1 MLVRFLTDAVPD
13 PTLSSFIIGKYM
25 HASELKV
32 EFNID
37 PESQLLDIPNDL
49 NRNQLVTVLG
59 NVLNNAFD
67 AALAG
72 ERPPR
77 VDLFMSDFGNDLIFE
92 IADSGSGVPES
103 MRHSI
108 FERGVSNKK
117 GEKRGYGLHLVSTT
131 LKTLQGGI
139 SIQTADIGGALFII
153 DIPKPKE
160 SI

>member
-1 MLVRFLTDAVPD
+1 
-13 PTLSSFIIGKYM
+13 M

-108 FERGVSNKK
+108 LSEGCPIKRRKARLRFTSGQHNPENVTGRHQYSNS
-117 GEKRGYGLHLVSTT
+117 GYRWSTLYHRHSET
-131 LKTLQGGI
+131 
-139 SIQTADIGGALFII
+139 
-153 DIPKPKE
+153 
-160 SI
+160 